1 MEKIT
6 RQVIMKVFSAL
17 HLGAGSFRG
26 GGGNEGNLPRA
37 PQICKIKKNN
47 FERFLI

>member
-17 HLGAGSFRG
+17 HIGAGSFRG
-26 GGGNEGNLPRA
+26 GGGGQRGQFAPGPPNL
-37 PQICKIKKNN
+37 QNK
-47 FERFLI
+47 RFLK